1 MPITPQ
7 RIVIKHSY
15 ESGAVPDI
23 NDLVAGE
30 IALNATDNAIFY
42 RSSDGQLVTKDLD
55 FQSSIVNYVNDTFNS
70 SMLQTAEVNNDGDL
84 IFTYLDNSTANLGNV
99 IGPRGEGIGI
109 NGVVDYAIN
118 LPLPIA
124 DGGGVGDVGILPESL
139 NKTGTIFV
147 VRLGIDPENLFGTP
161 PYDSGDPVLYMYN
174 SAEVD
179 PALRWFSTGV
189 LQGPQGEPGSGGGA
203 NNITNETTSDGTAA
217 LSLSSLNL
225 TSETNPIQFQT
236 PLSYISF
243 KTTMGLGVAPE
254 RVPVH
259 NINLPYN
266 AVTSTSIFPINTGTT
281 WELAGS
287 SFTDGFVPDGVT
299 DIIFDNVNY
308 TLNSNS
314 ASWRFPSSLVNFT
327 IIDAPSP
334 DDFYNII
341 ADLYYNPQLSLV
353 SSLSPHV
360 VDFSQSS
367 VGPGSGFFSTEL
379 QAMIESLIGYN
390 WSVLTV
396 GYNLPDSPW
405 IQMTESGIAN
415 KVLIAPMDYIYVT
428 KGDGGD
434 LPDASLI
441 YACNNGSDDP
451 ADWFPLTVSSGTAW
465 PSRAGLT
472 EITPGTLYY
481 TYVNTVDNYYLYHVN

>member
-42 RSSDGQLVTKDLD
+42 RGSDGQLVTKDLD

-99 IGPRGEGIGI
+99 VGPRGEGIGI

-118 LPLPIA
+118 LPLPVA

-139 NKTGTIFV
+139 NKTGTIFA

-161 PYDSGDPVLYMYN
+161 PYYSGDPVLYMYN

-189 LQGPQGEPGSGGGA
+189 LQGPQGEPGSGGA

-217 LSLSSLNL
+217 LSLLSLNL
-225 TSETNPIQFQT
+225 TSTTNPIQFQT
-236 PLSYISF
+236 EFSYVSF

-281 WELAGS
+281 WELSDS

-308 TLNSNS
+308 TPNNNS

-341 ADLYYNPQLSLV
+341 ADLSDNPQLSLP
-353 SSLSPHV
+353 SSLSPRV
-360 VDFSQSS
+360 VDFSLSA
-367 VGPGSGFFSTEL
+367 VGPASGFFSAEL
-379 QAMIESLIGYN
+379 QSSLVYLIDNN

-405 IQMTESGIAN
+405 IQLTESGIAS
-415 KVLIAPMDYIYVT
+415 KLLISSMDYIYVT
-428 KGDGGD
+428 KGDGVD
-434 LPDASLI
+434 LPDTSLI
-441 YACNNGSDDP
+441 YACNSGSDDP
-451 ADWFPLTVSSGTAW
+451 ADWFPITVNPDTTW
-465 PSRAGLT
+465 PLRAISP
-472 EITPGTLYY
+472 EITTGSLFY
-481 TYVNTVDNYYLYHVN
+481 TFVNSADNYYLHHVN